1 MKIIIYFLNFAF
13 SKYFTDG
20 IRTKDEKRDLPNV
33 HDEVHEHMQNM
44 IKSNSDHVIN
54 KRSRIEKRFE
64 PTGWLTSMMTGAIS
78 KSFAASSKG
87 LRIFWTSWRHRI
99 GRRDSWRPV
108 S

>member
-20 IRTKDEKRDLPNV
+20 IRTKDEKRDLSNV
-33 HDEVHEHMQNM
+33 HVEVHEHMQNM
-44 IKSNSDHVIN
+44 IESNPDHVIS

-78 KSFAASSKG
+78 KSFCRRSQG
-87 LRIFWTSWRHRI
+87 FRIFWTS
-99 GRRDSWRPV
+99 
-108 S
+108 